1 MNINLKDWG
10 LTQQIYDQCEE
21 SCGHQIIG
29 RVVEEHKNLY
39 KVITEIGYIIGK
51 VAGKFQYDAG
61 GNGDFPAVGD
71 YVILEHHSGDKGL
84 ITEVLPRKSKFSR
97 KIAGS
102 QFEEQV
108 VVTNMDELW
117 ICMALNKDFNLKRL
131 DRYTTLAWD
140 SGATPVVILTKADLC
155 EDIDEALE
163 EINQTIFGID
173 IIVVSSVEDIGL
185 DQVMT
190 RFEYGKT
197 IALLGSSGVGKS
209 TLINKILGNE
219 EQETTD
225 IMADDRGKHTTTYR
239 KLMLLENGGII
250 VDTPGMKSVGLLNN
264 DKQLDD
270 TFKDIIEIG
279 KLCRF
284 NDCSHNSEPGCAIK
298 EAIRDGQLS
307 KERYDNYIKL
317 KKEAAFM
324 ERKMNK
330 VALRREGKERGR
342 YFKSR
347 KKVKY

>member
-10 LTQQIYDQCEE
+10 LTQEIYDQYEE
-21 SCGHQIIG
+21 RADHQKIG

-51 VAGKFQYDAG
+51 VAGKLQYETD
-61 GNGDFPAVGD
+61 GNGDYPSVGD
-71 YVILEHHSGDKGL
+71 YVLLEHHSGDKAL
-84 ITEVLPRKSKFSR
+84 ITEILPRKSKFSR

-140 SGATPVVILTKADLC
+140 SGATPVIILTKADLC

-173 IIVVSSVEDIGL
+173 MIVVSSVEDIGL
-185 DQVMT
+185 DLVMN
-190 RFEYGKT
+190 RMEYGKT

-239 KLMLLENGGII
+239 KLMLLDQGGII

-270 TFKDIIEIG
+270 TFKDIVEIG
-279 KLCRF
+279 NLCRF
-284 NDCSHNSEPGCAIK
+284 SDCSHNSEPGCAIK
-298 EAIRDGQLS
+298 AAIANGELS
-307 KERYDNYIKL
+307 SERYNNYVKL
-317 KKEAAFM
+317 KKEAAYM
-324 ERKMNK
+324 EKKLNK
-330 VALRREGKERGR
+330 AALRRESKERGR
-342 YFKSR
+342 HFKSH